1 MKKIINVP
9 RIGEARFKQWTKT
22 VASVDT
28 KKTTGYAFEGEFIF
42 QLAELHVGTYMLAF
56 GSEGTRAKNT
66 PLVVLY
72 RVTTDG
78 LEEVYRKEKL
88 SVTKWALEVRDDIA
102 QIINEKQENN
112 PLENF
117 STSTLIVELKR
128 RGKL

>member
-1 MKKIINVP
+1 MKKIIDVP

-28 KKTTGYAFEGEFIF
+28 KKTTGYAFEGEFIL

-102 QIINEKQENN
+102 QIINATQENN

-117 STSTLIVELKR
+117 STSTLIAELQR

>member
-1 MKKIINVP
+1 MEKIIDVP

-28 KKTTGYAFEGEFIF
+28 KKTTGYAFEGEFIL

-117 STSTLIVELKR
+117 STSTLIAELQR

>member
-1 MKKIINVP
+1 MKKIIDVP
-9 RIGEARFKQWTKT
+9 RIGEARFKQWAKT

-28 KKTTGYAFEGEFIF
+28 ERTTGYAFEGEFIF